1 MFPSLAGELNFDFEQ
16 LPSRTYML
24 MFHRYINLIKA
35 YRGGEFSIYSND
47 DKVLKDELELK
58 HEIRMGRIK
67 PQKINVKRING

>member
-1 MFPSLAGELNFDFEQ
+1 
-16 LPSRTYML
+16 ML

-35 YRGGEFSIYSND
+35 YRGGEFSIFSND